1 MKREREYGIS
11 DNINYDLEERNLNK
25 KNWNLR
31 DKKRRHQQQNICNNG
46 GNCKPHSKMW

>member
-25 KNWNLR
+25 KKL
-31 DKKRRHQQQNICNNG
+31 KFKRQ
-46 GNCKPHSKMW
+46 KE

>member
-25 KNWNLR
+25 KKL
-31 DKKRRHQQQNICNNG
+31 KFKRQKEQTSTTKYMQ
-46 GNCKPHSKMW
+46 